1 MHMISEKVII
11 KNKLGIH
18 LRPATLLSGKALEFD
33 STIELKI
40 ANTTVNAKSVLGV
53 LAAGVSQ
60 ADEVEITCDG
70 ADELEALK
78 AIIQLIKDGMG
89 DNIDQKS

>member
-1 MHMISEKVII
+1 MHMISEKIII

-18 LRPATLLSGKALEFD
+18 LRPATLLSSKALEFD
-33 STIELKI
+33 SAIELKI
-40 ANTTVNAKSVLGV
+40 ANTTVNAKSLLGV
-53 LAAGVSQ
+53 LGAGVGQ
-60 ADEVEITCDG
+60 GDEVEIICDG

-89 DNIDQKS
+89 ENIDQKL